1 LGRIRIFATG
11 VYALTKRAHCLKTA
25 ALTCLLVAWPL
36 CASAQA
42 TEKSQSG
49 LSISKTTPDSGN
61 DPLQIWFKE
70 QDRLLDDILLRLA
83 RIETL
88 VRDLHRLIS
97 QLPNA
102 VQPTAPLPSAPSLPV
117 APSANLPIP
126 ASVTAPSET
135 GSSLIDWA
143 PQLAGGGLLL
153 ALLLWWSRRRSAEAK
168 PGSTARPRAVP
179 PAPTILPPERSPA
192 PAPARVAPP
201 PVPAAPAGVSIQ
213 AAGKPNIQGAQSAQ
227 GDQALELAEI
237 MLSMGLG
244 RGAAQTL
251 AEQIR
256 HEPKQA
262 LRQWLKLLEIYRQNG
277 QQDEFERSAEEMR
290 QHFNVQPEDWQTR
303 PEAYRSIADY
313 PHIAAR
319 LSELWGKPSCLNYLG
334 NLLDDNRGGAR
345 AGFPQ
350 TVAEELLLLTAM
362 LRAEGLVAEVDAAGD
377 AA

>member
-1 LGRIRIFATG
+1 LRAPGLGKIRTFATG
-11 VYALTKRAHCLKTA
+11 VIALTEHAHRLKIA
-25 ALTCLLVAWPL
+25 VLTCLLLAWPL
-36 CASAQA
+36 CGNAQA
-42 TEKSQSG
+42 TAAGQPPGS
-49 LSISKTTPDSGN
+49 LTISATMNDSGAN
-61 DPLQIWFKE
+61 DPLQLWFKE
-70 QDRLLDDILLRLA
+70 QDKLLDDILLRLA
-83 RIETL
+83 RIEHL
-88 VRDLHRLIS
+88 VSDIHRLIS

-102 VQPTAPLPSAPSLPV
+102 VAVTALPV
-117 APSANLPIP
+117 APQPVASLPVQVKPPPP
-126 ASVTAPSET
+126 AEHEGTLP
-135 GSSLIDWA
+135 DWA
-143 PQLAGGGLLL
+143 PQLAGGGLIVL
-153 ALLLWWSRRRSAEAK
+153 LLLWWSRRRRAAVPK
-168 PGSTARPRAVP
+168 TVRATPAPAAVP
-179 PAPTILPPERSPA
+179 PPPTFTPPEQPSVPPA
-192 PAPARVAPP
+192 VKVAPP
-201 PVPAAPAGVSIQ
+201 PASASVQ
-213 AAGKPNIQGAQSAQ
+213 TNGASNTQ
-227 GDQALELAEI
+227 GDQAIELAEI

-256 HEPKQA
+256 NEPKQA

-319 LSELWGKPSCLNYLG
+319 LSELWGRPSCLNYLG

-362 LRAEGLVAEVDAAGD
+362 LRAEGIVAEAETAAGT
-377 AA
+377 A